1 MNART
6 MFAGLAA
13 ALMLTGC
20 SGMSSTISNPL

>member
-1 MNART
+1 MKART

-20 SGMSSTISNPL
+20 SSMPSILPKRW